1 MQCWICRREAR
12 GFRCADVRASPGE
25 LRYFPLDWVFCSRCC
40 QDKFSVL
47 LVRWKAAW
55 AQGLEPAMDELS
67 EIERQASHACL
78 RAFGQAAEA
87 IGFDKPLGA
96 YSEAEAM
103 AVITAIVTRFSTEM
117 QAQHVATREPPMRCL
132 RVSHERHRARCLRT
146 TLTTTFRSSPN
157 PETTHT
163 SPLTPT
169 PYRRRVDSALENIDE
184 LCTNSRLPPRIEHAL
199 G

>member
-117 QAQHVATREPPMRCL
+117 QAQHVATREPPMRGGRGPVVNDPL
-132 RVSHERHRARCLRT
+132 PARLART
-146 TLTTTFRSSPN
+146 
-157 PETTHT
+157 
-163 SPLTPT
+163 
-169 PYRRRVDSALENIDE
+169 
-184 LCTNSRLPPRIEHAL
+184 PPRAL
-199 G
+199 PAYDFDDDIPF